1 MASQDIAADGPTARH
16 RAVLVVAGAGLF
28 LATTALTYL
37 FHRYDWDTVE
47 NILVPLAVGR
57 PVAPQPYSFLFPV
70 LSDTIAGLLG
80 RHALLL
86 FLVVACNL
94 ALFALGGLIYVAC
107 RRFGAA
113 RFSAAVAAAAGC
125 SSFCVLYAS
134 THLDDNLF
142 QALCAVAAVL
152 ALATPGRRGLIWSG
166 LWFGLSGAFHFQSF
180 ALAPGLVYLVL
191 VQAGAAPRAWLSALF
206 NWGLAAG
213 LVYGALLLLCV
224 DPVALL
230 TVIGEALSEGRD
242 TFAVVETTASPL
254 LLLGQGAVAA
264 LLPFPIN
271 IKPLFGDVRV
281 EGLLP
286 ASLALLAVVILLAA
300 IAAFRRTGVAELRL
314 VRAALIA
321 FACAVLF
328 AYIVEPNGIERW
340 ISAAP
345 FYGICVGQAVTL
357 LPGLRPADKRAG
369 PRAAALCL
377 AGLVVIFAA
386 VLGKPLAYVLVS
398 EDHRLR
404 SAGLIRAI
412 ATGFETERLVLLDKG
427 FEMVTFYRPG
437 RTCYFVTER
446 FADQV
451 KCLGPDGPVYHEPTS
466 FLGEQGDTPLAVFS
480 NFPGL
485 GTTATAQST
494 RRVCDPQAFG
504 RAFGER
510 ACIDF
515 VTSR

>member
-1 MASQDIAADGPTARH
+1 MTVQDIAADGPTARH
-16 RAVLVVAGAGLF
+16 RALLVAAGAGLF
-28 LATTALTYL
+28 LATTALTYF

-70 LSDTIAGLLG
+70 LSDLIAGLLG

-86 FLVVACNL
+86 LLVLACNV
-94 ALFALGGLIYVAC
+94 ALFGLAGLIYLSC

-142 QALCAVAAVL
+142 QALCAAAALL

-166 LWFGLSGAFHFQSF
+166 VWFGLSGAFHFQSF
-180 ALAPGLVYLVL
+180 ALAPGLAYLVL
-191 VQAGAAPRAWLSALF
+191 VQAGPRAWLPALII
-206 NWGLAAG
+206 WGVAAG

-224 DPVALL
+224 DPGALL

-242 TFAVVETTASPL
+242 TFAVVETTTSPL

-264 LLPFPIN
+264 LLPFPVN
-271 IKPLFGDVRV
+271 IKPLFGSGPGDA
-281 EGLLP
+281 LLL
-286 ASLALLAVVILLAA
+286 AGLALLAVLMVLAV
-300 IAAFRRTGVAELRL
+300 IAAFRRTGAAELRL
-314 VRAALIA
+314 ARAALIA
-321 FACAVLF
+321 SACAVLF

-345 FYGICVGQAVTL
+345 FYGICVGQAVAL
-357 LPGLRPADKRAG
+357 LPGRPALRTAV
-369 PRAAALCL
+369 LCL
-377 AGLVVIFAA
+377 AGLAVIFAA
-386 VLGKPLAYVLVS
+386 VVGKPLAHALVGA
-398 EDHRLR
+398 DHKLR
-404 SAGLIRAI
+404 SAGLIRAL
-412 ATGFETERLVLLDKG
+412 ATGFEPERLVLLDEG

-437 RTCYFVTER
+437 TSCYFVTER

-451 KCLGPDGPVYHEPTS
+451 KCLGPEGPVYHPQARFLEEQSDTS
-466 FLGEQGDTPLAVFS
+466 LAVYS
-480 NFPGL
+480 DFPGL
-485 GTTATAQST
+485 GATATTQST
-494 RRVCDPQAFG
+494 HRICDPQ
-504 RAFGER
+504 AFGER

-515 VTSR
+515 VMPR